1 MVLEQSHQVANA
13 EIKVQNRVFT
23 KSRAARFATTVAMLA
38 MGVACAG
45 AAQLS
50 SDARA
55 AIPKDLQQLI
65 SVDYRSM
72 QNSSAAMQLKDRVL
86 PPELKK
92 LEAALR
98 TSGINP
104 GTDVDVLAF
113 AAFHAGDK
121 GDQTKTVGVAQGQF
135 DVKDILT
142 RFSKQKV
149 KPQVVRNNNVY
160 PMGASGYDVAF
171 LNQTTMV
178 FGDRDS
184 VMAALSARDG
194 LTPNLLSNSAA
205 MDTMNSVDKEPVWS
219 ILDQRGTQVMMNQLL
234 GGASQI
240 TDFDTV
246 KNHLQSSRYTMN
258 FTNGVKFDMQ
268 VLTGDTVTAATV
280 AALMQGAAMYKKVSG
295 DPSEVAALNDT
306 TIDSNSGTIDVKY
319 SSSDSEFA
327 SLLKSN
333 LFQSVVK

>member
-1 MVLEQSHQVANA
+1 MVLKQSHPGMNA
-13 EIKVQNRVFT
+13 RNEAC
-23 KSRAARFATTVAMLA
+23 SRSSARLRTARIATVAAMLT
-38 MGVACAG
+38 MGAACAG

-72 QNSSAAMQLKDRVL
+72 QNSSAAMQLKERVL

-92 LEAALR
+92 LEAALK

-104 GTDVDVLAF
+104 GTDVDILAF

-121 GDQTKTVGVAQGQF
+121 GEQTKTVGVAQGQF
-135 DVKDILT
+135 DVKDILS

-149 KPQVVRNNNVY
+149 KPQLVRNNSVY
-160 PMGASGYDVAF
+160 PMGASGYDIAF

-178 FGDRDS
+178 FGDRDA

-219 ILDQRGTQVMMNQLL
+219 ILDQRGTQVMMKQLL
-234 GGASQI
+234 GDASQI
-240 TDFDTV
+240 ADFDTV
-246 KNHLQSSRYTMN
+246 KTHLQSSRYTMN
-258 FTNGVKFDMQ
+258 FNNGVKFEMQ